1 MVDVESV
8 REEDIRLL
16 CGCGQCSY
24 QNYLSHGC
32 PRPRESHAYP
42 FLEISVSST
51 EQKLELLTKLE
62 QDFNDVRE
70 RFDIMVACDVRQAF
84 VEEIGNYPG
93 LVKDLIVFVL
103 GQLQFSFVEHT
114 HRKDLRCKLL
124 SAETIVDVF
133 ESLRGSFMSWF
144 NHLILGS
151 ITESFRVRNEDYQH
165 YVNKTL
171 APYLQRSLFEISKYS
186 FACMPDN
193 SERLGM
199 FVLEIAMSRSKAS
212 VIKGSVIS
220 ILRCHIARSIGLVI
234 ESCEIFSY
242 SNNGENF
249 ELNVRAPSKLL
260 NKAFPLNDFVLSNL
274 ASQVIASCQDMKLVS
289 IKYADVEQLLSE
301 IKVRIIIHYV

>member
-1 MVDVESV
+1 MESV

-24 QNYLSHGC
+24 QHYLSHGC
-32 PRPRESHAYP
+32 PRPRESHTYP
-42 FLEISVSST
+42 FLKINVSSV
-51 EQKLELLTKLE
+51 EQKLELFTKLE
-62 QDFNDVRE
+62 QDFSNVRE
-70 RFDIMVACDVRQAF
+70 KFDIMFACDVRQTF
-84 VEEIGNYPG
+84 VEEVGNYPG

-114 HRKDLRCKLL
+114 HRNDLKFKLL

-151 ITESFRVRNEDYQH
+151 ITKSFRIKNEAYKQ

-171 APYLQRSLFEISKYS
+171 ALYLQRSLFEISKSS
-186 FACMPDN
+186 FACTSDI
-193 SERLGM
+193 SEGLGM
-199 FVLEIAMSRSKAS
+199 FVLEIALFRSKAS

-220 ILRCHIARSIGLVI
+220 ILRCHVARSIGVVI
-234 ESCEIFSY
+234 ESCEIVSY

-249 ELNVRAPSKLL
+249 ELHIRAPSKLL
-260 NKAFPLNDFVLSNL
+260 NKVFPLNDFILSNL
-274 ASQVIASCQDMKLVS
+274 ASQVSASCQDMKLVS
-289 IKYADVEQLLSE
+289 IKYGDVEQSLSE